1 MVANKGGSAEY
12 IKNTAKSNVANKEL
26 LFFQESA
33 HDWILDAV
41 ITQNIESDWIVAIY
55 IYAHQTKADPWPHI
69 IDRLA
74 ELLDDCKEDLPEK
87 FRQDPLAYREFLK
100 GYVKSEVDYFVT
112 MNWGRCL

>member
-12 IKNTAKSNVANKEL
+12 IKNPAKSNVANKGI
-26 LFFQESA
+26 LFSHEDA
-33 HDWILDAV
+33 NDWMLDAV
-41 ITQNIESDWIVAIY
+41 ISHEIKSDWIVAIY

-74 ELLDDCKEDLPEK
+74 ELLEDCKEDLPEK
-87 FRQDPLAYREFLK
+87 FRQEPLAYREFLK